1 VLVIDVQLTHRSMV
15 SSSVSFPSAVNMSSG
30 EQRSIIQLQKQLI
43 DTKTELAKLV
53 ADKKMTEAKHKKTLQ
68 AFQEKYLFALQ
79 ECKEKLKEKHNR
91 IDALEN
97 RIANEKAAQKR
108 EEKLLSSAIFELG
121 MGIMSNKWSRNE
133 NIDGAPD
140 WCVCPIGHGIM
151 INPVACADGHC
162 YDRVN
167 IEQWLTTHDISPRTG
182 LQLRN
187 KILIPIHALRNAIE
201 EWIANN
207 KD

>member
-1 VLVIDVQLTHRSMV
+1 MLLGFVMIAFVCICIEYYITSPSCQT
-15 SSSVSFPSAVNMSSG
+15 SSPSCRHTPEV
-30 EQRSIIQLQKQLI
+30 
-43 DTKTELAKLV
+43 
-53 ADKKMTEAKHKKTLQ
+53 
-68 AFQEKYLFALQ
+68 
-79 ECKEKLKEKHNR
+79 
-91 IDALEN
+91 
-97 RIANEKAAQKR
+97 
-108 EEKLLSSAIFELG
+108 
-121 MGIMSNKWSRNE
+121 RNE